1 MLAIVLGR
9 RDAGEYDRIASLFTK
24 ERGKVEAFVKGVK
37 KITGKN
43 GPFLEPFFLIEAETV
58 ANHELDKFIKAY
70 PLESFQYIR
79 GDIRKMRL
87 AGYAAYFLN
96 ICTQPGVKN
105 EDVFNL
111 FLNWLKFLN
120 RTKEARVNILYGLM
134 IKIFAHLGFEPVLS
148 SCSRCGAKLARA
160 YKNIYFFVP
169 EGGIVCSSCLVK
181 FPELDKG
188 AVKLSLSEYMFL
200 RTMLNSGWELIN
212 KIKREAFEEKI
223 RKLILEFIQYRLER
237 KLAEFSE
244 I

>member
-9 RDAGEYDRIASLFTK
+9 RDAGEYDRILSLFSK
-24 ERGKVEAFVKGVK
+24 ERGKVEAFAKGVK

-70 PLESFQYIR
+70 PLESFKTTR
-79 GDIRKMRL
+79 GDMKKMRL

-96 ICTQPGVKN
+96 TCTQPGVKN
-105 EDVFNL
+105 EEVFAL
-111 FLNWLKFLN
+111 FLSWLKFLDCA
-120 RTKEARVNILYGLM
+120 KDARVNILYGLM

-148 SCSRCGAKLARA
+148 SCSRCEAKLARE
-160 YKNIYFFVP
+160 YKNIYFSVS
-169 EGGIVCSSCLVK
+169 EGGIICSSCRSK
-181 FPELDKG
+181 FPELNKG
-188 AVKLSLSEYMFL
+188 AVKLDLSEYKFL
-200 RTMLNSGWELIN
+200 RTLLVNGWELIN
-212 KIKREAFEEKI
+212 KLKREAFEEKI
-223 RKLILEFIQYRLER
+223 RKLIFDFVEYRLER

>member
-9 RDAGEYDRIASLFTK
+9 RDTGEYDRIVSLFSY

-43 GPFLEPFFLIEAETV
+43 GPYLEPFFLIEAETV
-58 ANHELDKFIKAY
+58 ANHELDKFTKAY
-70 PLESFQYIR
+70 PLESFRSIR
-79 GDIRKMRL
+79 GDIKKMRL

-96 ICTQPGVKN
+96 TCTHPGVKN
-105 EDVFNL
+105 KEVFDL
-111 FLNWLKFLN
+111 FLSWLKFLN
-120 RTKEARVNILYGLM
+120 RAKDARVNILYGLM

-160 YKNIYFFVP
+160 YNNIYFSVS
-169 EGGIVCSSCLVK
+169 EGGIICSSCLAK
-181 FPELDKG
+181 FPELNKG
-188 AVKLSLSEYMFL
+188 AIKLSLSEYKFL
-200 RTMLNSGWELIN
+200 RTLLVNGWELIS
-212 KIKREAFEEKI
+212 KLKREDFEGKI
-223 RKLILEFIQYRLER
+223 RKLIFDFIEYRLEK